1 MQFIENNHTCKKK
14 ECVKNCILMGSKK
27 KRNPKFLKKYPKT
40 IF

>member
-27 KRNPKFLKKYPKT
+27 KEIRNF
-40 IF
+40 